1 MHKVAIVGGS
11 GYIGA
16 ELSGLLVNH
25 PGMEPVEIASHTH
38 AGSKVGDVQPAL
50 SAFTDL
56 RYCKTLPEDSAA
68 ELVFVATEYGSSMEQ
83 VPGLLARGKKVI
95 DMSGDYRFTDPE
107 LYQKWYGIP
116 HKDPASLPG
125 RVYGIPELFREKV
138 ARATL
143 VANPGCYP
151 TGSILALAPLLYKGL
166 VEPSDI
172 IIDAKSGTSGAGIMP
187 TAFTHHAR
195 CAQNI
200 EPYKIGT
207 HRHMP
212 EIASVLGEVTGK
224 EVDVTFVPHLT
235 PMVRGIELTIYA
247 RLSGQSEP
255 GDIAAAY
262 MEFYKGSRFV
272 RLVPTIP
279 TVPTVAGSNFC
290 DIGFAFSG
298 RNRLVVAATIDNL
311 IKGGAGQA
319 IQNANLM
326 FGLDEAAGLW
336 FPGMGV

>member
-25 PGMEPVEIASHTH
+25 PGMEMVEIASHTH
-38 AGSKVGDVQPAL
+38 AGSKVADVQPAL
-50 SAFTDL
+50 GAFTDI
-56 RYCKTLPEDSAA
+56 RYCKTLSEDSEA

-107 LYQKWYGIP
+107 LYRKWYGIE
-116 HKDPASLPG
+116 HKDPKNLPG
-125 RVYGIPELFREKV
+125 RVYGIPELFRDRV
-138 ARATL
+138 AGASM

-151 TGSILALAPLLYKGL
+151 TGSILALAPLLASGIID
-166 VEPSDI
+166 PDDI
-172 IIDAKSGTSGAGIMP
+172 IIDAKSGTSGAGVQP
-187 TAFTHHAR
+187 TPFTHHAR

-207 HRHMP
+207 HRHTP
-212 EIASVLGEVTGK
+212 EIASVLGEVSGK

-235 PMVRGIELTIYA
+235 PMVRGIELTIYTKLA
-247 RLSGQSEP
+247 GPAEP
-255 GDIAAAY
+255 KDIAAAY
-262 MEFYKGSRFV
+262 NEFYKGSRFV

-279 TVPTVAGSNFC
+279 TVPTVVGSNFC
-290 DIGFAFSG
+290 DLGFAFAG
-298 RNRLVVAATIDNL
+298 KNRLVVVGAIDNL
-311 IKGGAGQA
+311 VKGGSGQA

-326 FGLDEAAGLW
+326 FGLEETSGLW
-336 FPGMGV
+336 FPGMGI

>member
-25 PGMEPVEIASHTH
+25 PGLELVEIASHTH
-38 AGSKVGDVQPAL
+38 AGSMVADIQPAL
-50 SAFTDL
+50 SAFTEI
-56 RYCKTLPEDSAA
+56 RYCKTLPENSKA

-95 DMSGDYRFTDPE
+95 DMSGDYRFRDPL
-107 LYQKWYGIP
+107 LYEKWYGIA
-116 HKDPASLPG
+116 HKDPQNLPG
-125 RVYGIPELFREKV
+125 RVFGLPELFRDKV
-138 ARATL
+138 AGAPL

-151 TGSILALAPLLYKGL
+151 TGSILALAPLLATGL
-166 VEPSDI
+166 VGPEDI
-172 IIDAKSGTSGAGIMP
+172 IIDAKSGTSGAGVMP

-212 EIASVLGEVTGK
+212 EIASVLGEATGK

-235 PMVRGIELTIYA
+235 PMVRGIQLTIYTKLMRPA
-247 RLSGQSEP
+247 EP

-262 MEFYKGSRFV
+262 NEFYKGSRFV
-272 RLVPTIP
+272 RMVPTIP
-279 TVPTVAGSNFC
+279 TVPAVVGSNFC

-298 RNRLVVAATIDNL
+298 KNRLVIAAAIDNL
-311 IKGGAGQA
+311 VKGGAGQA
-319 IQNANLM
+319 VQNANIM
-326 FGLDEAAGLW
+326 FGLDETAGLW
-336 FPGMGV
+336 FPGLGI